1 MSAITSDWAP
11 VKTEAPLAARNT
23 MRNREEEFR
32 SALERYIADY
42 QRHHAVTI
50 DSTGRGAG
58 NTFFSFFRRLAGA
71 SRS

>member
-11 VKTEAPLAARNT
+11 GETEAPTARAVKCS
-23 MRNREEEFR
+23 REEEFR
-32 SALERYIADY
+32 RALERYIADY
-42 QRHHAVTI
+42 QRHHARRI

-58 NTFFSFFRRLAGA
+58 NTFFSFVRRHVAS